1 MVCLRKGRRAFQKK
15 FDFIKQMPVAILTST
30 TVPRGAKV
38 VSAAILDKGEDLR
51 MSNEQSTIL
60 DNTQWSFG

>member
-1 MVCLRKGRRAFQKK
+1 MQ
-15 FDFIKQMPVAILTST
+15 VAILTST

-38 VSAAILDKGEDLR
+38 VSAAILEKGEDLR
-51 MSNEQSTIL
+51 MSDERSTIL